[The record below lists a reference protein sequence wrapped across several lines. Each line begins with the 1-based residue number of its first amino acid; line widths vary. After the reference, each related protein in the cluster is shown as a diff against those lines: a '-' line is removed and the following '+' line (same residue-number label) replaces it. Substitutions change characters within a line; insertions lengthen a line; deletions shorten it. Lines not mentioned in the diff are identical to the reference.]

1 MPLELPEVPP
11 LDVPEVPPLALPPS
25 DPDVFPP
32 EGPPDVPVDMP
43 PDVPVDA
50 PELLDAP
57 PDVLE
62 LPCPLDMPDF
72 APIARSRA
80 FSASLKHAAF
90 AAPVWAS
97 HAVTAA
103 R

>member
-1 MPLELPEVPP
+1 VPLEFPEVPP

-25 DPDVFPP
+25 DPDVPPP
-32 EGPPDVPVDMP
+32 EGP

-57 PDVLE
+57 PDVLA
-62 LPCPLDMPDF
+62 LPCPLDMPDPV

-80 FSASLKHAAF
+80 FSASLKQAAF